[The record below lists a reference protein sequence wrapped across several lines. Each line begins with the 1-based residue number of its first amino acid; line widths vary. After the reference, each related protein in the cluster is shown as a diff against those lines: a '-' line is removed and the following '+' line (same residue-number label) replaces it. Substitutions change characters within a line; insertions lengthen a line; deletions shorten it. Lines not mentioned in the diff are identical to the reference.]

1 MGKAIPAARKAMA
14 GVYGPPG
21 PLAEL
26 VRPVAPRPPAASAAR
41 PGGTSNRPG
50 PPLSGGSSPVH
61 PRGTR
66 EPPRVPSQRP
76 IARASPPNAETPFWV
91 GHRNPLDGR
100 WTGCRRSALIPN
112 THRPYGPSLVGWGGL
127 QP

>member
-61 PRGTR
+61 PMGTR
-66 EPPRVPSQRP
+66 GPPRVPSQRP
-76 IARASPPNAETPFWV
+76 IARASPPNPAERRKPVLGGTQKSVRW
-91 GHRNPLDGR
+91 PLDR
-100 WTGCRRSALIPN
+100 VST
-112 THRPYGPSLVGWGGL
+112 
-127 QP
+127 